1 MGSSRYACKLRQELR
16 EAANDPARRPVLVM
30 GEPGLEKDNLAAL
43 IHFGSADRRQPLV
56 RIDGALLNADGS
68 DLWGR
73 AKSDEPSLLECIG
86 DGTLLL
92 DKLDKAPKALQPR

>member
-1 MGSSRYACKLRQELR
+1 
-16 EAANDPARRPVLVM
+16 M

-73 AKSDEPSLLECIG
+73 PKSDEP
-86 DGTLLL
+86 
-92 DKLDKAPKALQPR
+92 